1 MIELDESMAAY
12 AKKAFYCPAVARVEQ
27 VSREPTHT
35 VIDLVMADGVKL
47 GHKPGQFVQVSVF
60 GYGEA
65 PISICSTPT
74 RTDNFQLCV
83 RPVGNVSRAIYNLSA
98 GDRVGIRGPY
108 GHGCFPVDAMKSSNV
123 LVLAGGIGLA
133 PLRSLIDYIR
143 DKRSDYGRLTIVY
156 GSKSPATLLFGDDL
170 NSWNRDPGVDLYVT
184 VDEPDETWTGRSG
197 VLTEP
202 LKAEVDIDP
211 QNTFAVAIGPPV
223 MFKFVAIELFN
234 KGLTADRIYFS
245 LERRFE
251 CGIGKCG
258 HCQLNDLYVCQDG
271 PVFQMSELLKRTE
284 AIEAWAPEDDQD

>member
-1 MIELDESMAAY
+1 MQPSLHSRHQHRGRQQSTGCGIARGGQHLIELDESMAAY

-108 GHGCFPVDAMKSSNV
+108 GHGCFPVGAMKSSNV

-223 MFKFVAIELFN
+223 MFKFVVMELFN

-258 HCQLNDLYVCQDG
+258 HCQLNEVN
-271 PVFQMSELLKRTE
+271 
-284 AIEAWAPEDDQD
+284 I